1 MVTDKTSRGLNE
13 KGGMKL
19 VRTQFYYLNQ
29 ATQGHEVCDSWVMWV
44 SILLR
49 AEMVLY
55 DSAHRRLQAWAHQD
69 RP

>member
-1 MVTDKTSRGLNE
+1 MKKVAW
-13 KGGMKL
+13 KL

-29 ATQGHEVCDSWVMWV
+29 ATQGHEVYESWVMRV